1 MKIIA
6 WISFVLVIIG
16 GINWGLVGFFNFN
29 LVELLFGAVPVL
41 MRIIYAL
48 VGIAAI
54 IMIFASPKLC
64 RHKNA

>member
-1 MKIIA
+1 MKVIA

-29 LVELLFGAVPVL
+29 LVEALFGAAPAL

-64 RHKNA
+64 RHKNT